1 MSGLENVHMGV
12 PGVLPL
18 PMWIPP
24 PFLSW
29 ELHPVLKAWGVSP
42 LQEALPRSGE
52 QEDPRGQRLRGKAVS
67 GASLQLLGGSPRPT
81 GPTPAPQRQH
91 WFRVEGPTPLK

>member
-1 MSGLENVHMGV
+1 M
-12 PGVLPL
+12 
-18 PMWIPP
+18 
-24 PFLSW
+24 
-29 ELHPVLKAWGVSP
+29 SP

-52 QEDPRGQRLRGKAVS
+52 QEDPRGQRLQGKAVS

-91 WFRVEGPTPLK
+91 WFRLEGPTPLKQTFDQSHQLLSLLQYPVEMGEDVQLGRWLRNFC